1 MKRTVLLYETEDK
14 KSYVKDFLLSLDDKI
29 RNEII
34 KIIKLLQDVDV
45 LSEPYFKKLTN
56 TDGIWEI
63 RKKFGSNSYRIFFF
77 FDENIAI
84 LTHGLLKKTTK
95 TPKQDIIKAEK
106 IKNNYLMRKK

>member
-45 LSEPYFKKLTN
+45 LSEPYF
-56 TDGIWEI
+56 
-63 RKKFGSNSYRIFFF
+63 
-77 FDENIAI
+77 
-84 LTHGLLKKTTK
+84 
-95 TPKQDIIKAEK
+95 
-106 IKNNYLMRKK
+106 